1 VRDARHSIV
10 YRNEREF
17 CGWPFICGFWTT
29 ADGHL
34 LVAFQ
39 RKPSA
44 YADPSDV
51 HHDEVAK
58 VGPKIVLAR
67 SRDRGANWDT
77 GARGEKLAEL
87 FDLGS
92 NPETL
97 FAASPPDY
105 SLLPRVDFTDANV
118 LVASGATPDYFRPHS
133 RAWIRVSSDGGHT
146 WRPPI
151 EAPRAGWPSLSGHA
165 SAIVRPDGASLVFM
179 TAVTDDGWKRSSTRA
194 STAARAGPSC
204 RR

>member
-1 VRDARHSIV
+1 MARWPNLRNTGAVTTYRRFAPPAPVRDARHSIV

-58 VGPKIVLAR
+58 VGLKIVLAR

-77 GARGEKLAEL
+77 GARGEKL
-87 FDLGS
+87 
-92 NPETL
+92 
-97 FAASPPDY
+97 
-105 SLLPRVDFTDANV
+105 
-118 LVASGATPDYFRPHS
+118 
-133 RAWIRVSSDGGHT
+133 
-146 WRPPI
+146 
-151 EAPRAGWPSLSGHA
+151 
-165 SAIVRPDGASLVFM
+165 
-179 TAVTDDGWKRSSTRA
+179 
-194 STAARAGPSC
+194 
-204 RR
+204 